1 MPINEYLQSN
11 GQMCQTV
18 VYKGKC
24 NNN

>member
-1 MPINEYLQSN
+1 MPYNEYLQSN
-11 GQMCQTV
+11 GEMCQTV